1 VSFTEISILFSVS
14 LNLVSVFGLISELL
28 FAHSLVGWEY
38 WTSFECRLSLQ
49 ITLIISSE
57 LEFLEEIVS
66 ADALE
71 EVHRVLKVLEELI
84 GSFEVLEEVDGVLD
98 VLEEVGAALELLEEF
113 TTLEVLEEFL
123 EALEVLELVE
133 WSSDFGFGGQTGGEN
148 NADN

>member
-1 VSFTEISILFSVS
+1 MSFTEISILFSVG
-14 LNLVSVFGLISELL
+14 LNLVSVFGFISELL

-38 WTSFECRLSLQ
+38 WTSFECRCSLQ
-49 ITLIISSE
+49 VTILSSE
-57 LEFLEEIVS
+57 LELLEEVVS

-84 GSFEVLEEVDGVLD
+84 GAFEVLEEVDGVLD

>member
-49 ITLIISSE
+49 IIISSE

-98 VLEEVGAALELLEEF
+98 VLEEIGAALELLEEF

>member
-1 VSFTEISILFSVS
+1 
-14 LNLVSVFGLISELL
+14 
-28 FAHSLVGWEY
+28 
-38 WTSFECRLSLQ
+38 LQ
-49 ITLIISSE
+49 ITLFSSE

-84 GSFEVLEEVDGVLD
+84 GAFEVLEEVDGVLD
-98 VLEEVGAALELLEEF
+98 VLEEIGAALELLEEF

-123 EALEVLELVE
+123 ETLEVLELVE
-133 WSSDFGFGGQTGGEN
+133 WSSDFGLGGQTGGEN